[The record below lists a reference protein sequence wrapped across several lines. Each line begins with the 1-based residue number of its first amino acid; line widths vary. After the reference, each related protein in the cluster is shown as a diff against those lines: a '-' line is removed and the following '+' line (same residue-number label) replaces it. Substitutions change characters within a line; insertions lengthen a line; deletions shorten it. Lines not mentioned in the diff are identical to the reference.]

1 VAIGNPIENAGFCLG
16 LALEFCVHRA
26 QLSRSISQPRA
37 LFGALL
43 IVSDFI
49 TVNAADVV
57 GNKAWPIKRIRY
69 L

>member
-37 LFGALL
+37 LFDALL
-43 IVSDFI
+43 IVLDFI
-49 TVNAADVV
+49 TVDTADVV
-57 GNKAWPIKRIRY
+57 ENKAWPINWIPY